1 MPRQLCRVLLAAAAL
16 LLLGAA
22 SATAAGNATITFD
35 VSKNVN
41 VEATQSDGFG
51 WIRTTVKGHK
61 PLEFVVVKLK
71 PGKDTGV
78 FANTAYR
85 LTLRQLSR
93 WGTLVLGGTTR
104 PGAPYVATASLTAG
118 WHSILIRGRDGY
130 VPGGFTVGST
140 ASEEPRPETGATVR
154 LTDGAIDAPATLP
167 AGTTVD
173 VVNGGGQ
180 IRDLRIARLSRI
192 GVSLAN
198 QYLSGRQE
206 RLVRYAQTPRTL
218 AGWIS
223 PRVSTIVTPRLA
235 PGRWVLVSR
244 GADGRGLA
252 RSVLVK

>member
-1 MPRQLCRVLLAAAAL
+1 MLRRLRRTLLAAVAL

-22 SATAAGNATITFD
+22 SAAAEGNATITFD

-41 VEATQSDGFG
+41 VEGTQSDGHG

-71 PGKDTGV
+71 PGKDSGF

-104 PGAPYVATASLTAG
+104 PGAPYVATTSLTPG
-118 WHSILIRGRDGY
+118 WHSILVRGRDGY

-140 ASEEPRPETGATVR
+140 ASDEPRPETGATVR

-167 AGTTVD
+167 AGTTID

-192 GVSLAN
+192 GVGLAN
-198 QYLSGRQE
+198 EYLSTRRE
-206 RLVRYAQTPRTL
+206 RLVRYAQSPLTL
-218 AGWIS
+218 TGWVS

-235 PGRWVLVSR
+235 PGRWALISR
-244 GADGRGLA
+244 GADGRGLV
-252 RSVLVK
+252 RSVRVK